1 MKNDLKS
8 VFWESLLHN
17 QNGQTN
23 KREIGQLIKRF
34 EVKSLNSNTRL
45 K

>member
-8 VFWESLLHN
+8 VFWDSLLHKHK
-17 QNGQTN
+17 GQTK
-23 KREIGQLIKRF
+23 KRKIGQLIKRF
-34 EVKSLNSNTRL
+34 EVKILNSNTRL